1 MRIQAVVVFI
11 GLLLALA
18 AGVFAGGWYG
28 ASPVAGWLAVGSVPV
43 VWGLLHLIERAM
55 GREIWHYSAPY
66 PYPWMHAAATDGEN
80 AAQAMPESES
90 ADLASEQYAQAA

>member
-55 GREIWHYSAPY
+55 GREIWHYSAVSLSLDACGC
-66 PYPWMHAAATDGEN
+66 HGRRERG
-80 AAQAMPESES
+80 SG
-90 ADLASEQYAQAA
+90 YA